1 MKRVILHIP
10 IHKTGSTALQ
20 TALFHNEAVLAQ
32 QGYTYLASFAHDHQH
47 AFLVETKAEKLRQRL
62 TEAKEQAGDL
72 SVILSTEKAHMM
84 GNEDLQDLFAAL
96 FEVFEDHIFQV
107 LVYLRSQQDAF
118 DSYYNQIVK
127 FGTTTGS
134 AGSVFSQFIE
144 NFDYKRYL
152 EQIDAKLRSQDTLSV
167 RLYDR
172 SMLVQNDIVA
182 DFQKYIGMS
191 AQLSSYNGANNI
203 NHSLEKSIFEMK
215 RAMNVELKDAPPKL
229 LQSLAGVLADASS
242 NVNNGKPNTQVL
254 SDLERLLIQS
264 HYAETNAWVE
274 KHYLGSSKF
283 PQKPAKQTT
292 YDSSFETVLPGVL
305 ARLSRY
311 FFHISSS
318 R

>member
-20 TALFHNEAVLAQ
+20 TALYHNEAVLAQ
-32 QGYTYLASFAHDHQH
+32 QGYTYLASFAHHHQH
-47 AFLVETKAEKLRQRL
+47 AFLVETKAEELRQRL
-62 TEAKEQAGDL
+62 MDAKAQAGDH

-84 GNEDLQDLFAAL
+84 SNEDLQDLFAAL
-96 FEVFEDHIFQV
+96 IEVFEDHILQV
-107 LVYLRSQQDAF
+107 VVYLRSQQDAF

-127 FGTTTGS
+127 FGTTTES
-134 AGSVFSQFIE
+134 AGEVFSRFTE
-144 NFDYKRYL
+144 KFDYKRYL
-152 EQIDAKLRSQDTLSV
+152 EQIDTILRPQDSLSV

-172 SMLVQNDIVA
+172 ESLEQNDIVA
-182 DFQKYIGMS
+182 DFLKCIGVS
-191 AQLSSYNGANNI
+191 AQFSSAIGEKKI

-215 RAMNVELKDAPPKL
+215 RAMNVELKDAPANL